1 MSKDRYKFEIKSN
14 VVTSMYEFDD
24 GHWEYKKLED
34 NKVASYDPLTFK
46 VTIVESK
53 GSYKE
58 VKVYVRDSD
67 YYAFESKT
75 YTDVNGVPIL
85 SQQNDDHKDNS
96 KNDRYDDDDLDH
108 DGFEDDVLLG
118 KNSDD
123 RIYGKDGDDFLDG
136 ESGNDYLDGG
146 LGDDILRGGSG
157 KDKLHGGLGDDDLSG
172 GDGKDKLYGED
183 GDDDVTGGAG
193 DDFVYGG
200 KGDDYLYAGTGNDS
214 VDGGIGDDL
223 IVGGDGPG
231 NDQYKGGAGSD
242 TVSYTG
248 ALSGITV
255 NLLKGSAS
263 SSDNGNSAEIGTDKL
278 NNIENVIGGNHDDTL
293 IGNALANKVNG
304 GDGDDLIIGGMG
316 NDLLIGGFGDDTF
329 KFSKVSEIGLQ
340 KHDVIADFQ
349 KHFVTDDFVSGDLID
364 LSAIDAT
371 KGLGKNDAFQ
381 WIDNSAYVTRDNAN
395 GALWFKNGVLYGS
408 TDKDV
413 EAEFQIELTGV
424 TSLNVHEIV
433 L

>member
-14 VVTSMYEFDD
+14 AVTSMYEFDD
-24 GHWEYKKLED
+24 GHWEYEKLED
-34 NKVASYDPLTFK
+34 NEVTSYDPLTFK

-53 GSYKE
+53 GGYKE

-67 YYAFESKT
+67 YYVLESKT
-75 YTDVNGVPIL
+75 YTDVNGVPVL
-85 SQQNDDHKDNS
+85 SQQNDDHKNDS
-96 KNDRYDDDDLDH
+96 KDDSYDDLDH

-118 KNSDD
+118 KDSDD
-123 RIYGKDGDDFLDG
+123 RIYGKRGDDSLDG
-136 ESGNDYLDGG
+136 GSGNDYLDGG
-146 LGDDILRGGSG
+146 LGDDNLRGGLG

-172 GDGKDKLYGED
+172 GDGKDRLYGDD
-183 GDDDVTGGAG
+183 GDDDVTGGSG
-193 DDFVYGG
+193 DDSLYGG
-200 KGDDYLYAGTGNDS
+200 KGNDYLYAGTGNDS

-223 IVGGDGPG
+223 IVGGDGLG

-255 NLLKGSAS
+255 NLLKGFAKS
-263 SSDNGNSAEIGTDKL
+263 SSNGDSSRIGTDKL
-278 NNIENVIGGNHDDTL
+278 SNIENVIGSNHDDTL

-304 GDGDDLIIGGMG
+304 GEGDDLIIGGMG
-316 NDLLIGGFGDDTF
+316 NDLLIGGLGDDTF

-349 KHFVTDDFVSGDLID
+349 KHFATDVFVSGDLID

-371 KGLGKNDAFQ
+371 KGLGKNDSFE
-381 WIDNSAYVTRDNAN
+381 WIDNSAYVTPDNAN
-395 GALWFKNGVLYGS
+395 GVLWFKNGILYGS

-424 TSLNVHEIV
+424 TSLGIDDIV

>member
-1 MSKDRYKFEIKSN
+1 
-14 VVTSMYEFDD
+14 
-24 GHWEYKKLED
+24 KKLED

-46 VTIVESK
+46 VTIVENK

-75 YTDVNGVPIL
+75 YTDVNRVPIL
-85 SQQNDDHKDNS
+85 FQQNDDHKDNS

-118 KNSDD
+118 KNLDD

-146 LGDDILRGGSG
+146 VGDDILRGGSG

-193 DDFVYGG
+193 DDSVYGG
-200 KGDDYLYAGTGNDS
+200 KGDDYLYAGTG
-214 VDGGIGDDL
+214 
-223 IVGGDGPG
+223 
-231 NDQYKGGAGSD
+231 
-242 TVSYTG
+242 
-248 ALSGITV
+248 
-255 NLLKGSAS
+255 
-263 SSDNGNSAEIGTDKL
+263 
-278 NNIENVIGGNHDDTL
+278 
-293 IGNALANKVNG
+293 
-304 GDGDDLIIGGMG
+304 
-316 NDLLIGGFGDDTF
+316 
-329 KFSKVSEIGLQ
+329 IGLQ

-371 KGLGKNDAFQ
+371 KGLGKNDPFE
-381 WIDNSAYVTRDNAN
+381 WIDNSDDVTRDNAN
-395 GALWFKNGVLYGS
+395 GALWFNNGVLYGS

>member
-14 VVTSMYEFDD
+14 VVTSMFEFDD

-46 VTIVESK
+46 VTIIENK
-53 GSYKE
+53 GNYKE
-58 VKVYVRDSD
+58 VKVYVPDSG
-67 YYAFESKT
+67 YYAFESKA
-75 YTDVNGVPIL
+75 YTDVNGVPVL
-85 SQQNDDHKDNS
+85 FQQNDDHKDNS
-96 KNDRYDDDDLDH
+96 KNDGYDDDDLDH

-123 RIYGKDGDDFLDG
+123 RIYGKGGDDFLDG
-136 ESGNDYLDGG
+136 VSGNDYLDGG
-146 LGDDILRGGSG
+146 LGDDTLRGGLG

-172 GDGKDKLYGED
+172 GDGNDKLYGD
-183 GDDDVTGGAG
+183 RGDDDVTGGAG
-193 DDFVYGG
+193 DDSLYGG
-200 KGDDYLYAGTGNDS
+200 NGDDYLYAGTGNDS

-223 IVGGDGPG
+223 IVGGDGHG

-242 TVSYTG
+242 TVSYIS
-248 ALSGITV
+248 ALSGIKV
-255 NLLKGSAS
+255 NLSKGSARS
-263 SSDNGNSAEIGTDKL
+263 SGNSDSAEIGTDKL
-278 NNIENVIGGNHDDTL
+278 SNIENVMGGNHDDTL
-293 IGNALANKVNG
+293 IGNALANKLNG

-316 NDLLIGGFGDDTF
+316 NDLLIGGLGHDTF

-340 KHDVIADFQ
+340 KHDVI
-349 KHFVTDDFVSGDLID
+349 DDFVSGDLID
-364 LSAIDAT
+364 LSDIDAT

-381 WIDNSAYVTRDNAN
+381 WIDNSADVTRDNAN
-395 GALWFKNGVLYGS
+395 GALWFNNGVLYGS

-424 TSLNVHEIV
+424 KSLSVDEIV